1 MNTFIV
7 NTRDCMNM
15 QSETIEVGMQVRYPR
30 TGTTGKVQE
39 IREFDGRDFARID
52 KTDLFYRID
61 TLITVAEVAEVAE
74 KKRDVTVK
82 KDLER
87 FEKEQ
92 GVSESDL
99 RDSIDDV
106 SGVGAG

>member
-1 MNTFIV
+1 MNIFIV

-61 TLITVAEVAEVAE
+61 TLITVAEVAE

-82 KDLER
+82 QDLER

-92 GVSESDL
+92 IVSESEL

>member
-61 TLITVAEVAEVAE
+61 TLITVAEVAE
-74 KKRDVTVK
+74 KKRDLTVK
-82 KDLER
+82 QDLER

-92 GVSESDL
+92 IVSESEL